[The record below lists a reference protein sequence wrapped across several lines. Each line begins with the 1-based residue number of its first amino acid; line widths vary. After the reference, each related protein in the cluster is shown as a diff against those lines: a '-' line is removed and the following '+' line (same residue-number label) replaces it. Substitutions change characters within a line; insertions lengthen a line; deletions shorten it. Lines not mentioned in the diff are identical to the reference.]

1 MTEFSYSVKTS
12 KGIEKIIEQL
22 SINLKEIG
30 FGILGTLNFK
40 EILQKKGI
48 DYPLKY
54 ILLEVCNPS
63 AAKHVLEMNPENGL
77 LLPCTIAVYG
87 KGNENT
93 ISLAKPTALLSMMS
107 EKNIQDMSKEIE
119 QKLVQAIE
127 NSK

>member
-12 KGIEKIIEQL
+12 KSIEKIIEQL
-22 SINLKEIG
+22 SINLKEFG

-48 DYPLKY
+48 DYPLEY
-54 ILLEVCNPS
+54 RLLEVCNPS

-87 KGNENT
+87 KGSENT
-93 ISLAKPTALLSMMS
+93 ISLAKPTALLSMMH
-107 EKNIQDMSKEIE
+107 EKNIQDMGEEIE
-119 QKLVQAIE
+119 QKLVQAID